1 MLSPLLDLLDG
12 THLMQSHLRPRP
24 LSARN
29 AGVLRAR
36 ARARVARENDAD
48 VRYECQSRSSG
59 HVHLLISEENRDIS
73 HHILPRSRTYRCG
86 RAHPQP
92 ASSDASL
99 LVPPVRPGTPCVLLC
114 LLHPELPPR
123 REAGAARGW
132 DQTGEDHYPFWEI
145 ICL

>member
-36 ARARVARENDAD
+36 ARARVWLEKATLTSDTSVNR
-48 VRYECQSRSSG
+48 VRQVMS
-59 HVHLLISEENRDIS
+59 
-73 HHILPRSRTYRCG
+73 
-86 RAHPQP
+86 
-92 ASSDASL
+92 
-99 LVPPVRPGTPCVLLC
+99 
-114 LLHPELPPR
+114 
-123 REAGAARGW
+123 
-132 DQTGEDHYPFWEI
+132 